1 MLSCLQF
8 INLIYIVMK
17 RLLTLVLVAIAFVAC
32 TQNDVKE
39 LTANRVDVPETLTVG
54 FEGGDTRVELNE
66 LLKTVWSAG
75 DEVSVFYR
83 SYENMRWAFQGET
96 GDRSGELKLVSGN
109 VGDQTMDNT
118 IVVYPYNEN
127 YKINLSEG
135 GVEASLPAVQSYKDG
150 SYGAEGNIMVAESSF
165 TQFVLKSVVGWLRVE
180 LTGEG
185 KVVQNLVVRGNGDE
199 QIAGLCYI
207 DAADAS
213 VTLASDESYAEEDG
227 DISGNLNFDDSTLT
241 EVVLD
246 CGDGVEL
253 GAEATEFYIALLPQ
267 EFAYGVTVDIYY
279 NDGTTASKSVDY
291 LNLERNHIKPMT
303 VETEDEGEHW
313 GIAGTFN
320 NWDSNDIPMQYLA
333 DRNMIVAYG
342 VEFEAGTEFKLRMNE
357 DWEYNYGSLEGGTLT
372 VNKPVKVTAGGPN
385 FLVSEDG
392 VYDIYLEW
400 NNLTLWFMEAG
411 VDPDDV
417 ATFGLCGSFN
427 GWGDTPD
434 IEMTYDETERIYYAT
449 GVEFDADVEF
459 KVRQNNLWDVNY
471 GANYYSYI
479 DVNSFKTAVSSG
491 NNIRVPETGTYD
503 IYFSEDELL
512 IWFMESGVD
521 RATAVEDL
529 PDGWDGETISE
540 IRYTSQYDDVITP
553 NNVGAF
559 GIEILSNE
567 YVDGEGV
574 ITFAGELTTIGDY
587 AFYRCYD
594 LTSITIPDSVTTI
607 GGFAFCYC
615 GITSVTIPD
624 SVTTIGDG
632 AFENCDS
639 LAEFKGKFAEDG
651 GRCLIVDGVLKAF
664 ALGCGATEYTIPDSV
679 TTIGNRV
686 FIWCYDLTNVTI
698 PDSVTTIGD
707 EAFGSC
713 YDLTSVT
720 IGDGVTT
727 IGYYAFYDCDNL
739 TSVTIGDGITT
750 IGDYT
755 FSYCDSLTSVYCEAT
770 TPPALSDGTFYD
782 LPDACKIYVPAESFN
797 YYLVA
802 EGWDDVADHLVAYDY
817 ENNTE
822 VEVAISY
829 ITLSY
834 VDRVVCE
841 SGAYQYSPR
850 ILGEWGKDVTVVRYT
865 VVEGFVDNVDEYIT
879 TDPEQG
885 FDVNGN
891 TDGYIIPELASGRY
905 TMIAISYTGALD
917 NLQRGS
923 VASVQF
929 MIQANDDDEVALDL
943 SLNVGSIANLT
954 GNPDYETDY
963 PSWDVM
969 GIYIATPE
977 AEYIA
982 EGYIDFYVKNH
993 DGEELTPEQIDEYL
1007 ANKRFEII
1015 QGGWID
1021 SIKNVGVEGLDSI
1034 CVMLKVTTIFGTNH
1048 YYHIDYDVPKA
1059 ECALAAETYTISDNG
1074 YAMSVTISPYT
1085 SLDDCRVN
1093 ILFYDAAGNSY
1104 SYSAICSVD
1113 SERGEIV
1120 GNLGNIGIFW
1130 YWYGETREKA
1140 LYAYSRD
1147 SQGSE
1152 VVNAPIR
1159 FSFDADGYLTSINTY
1174 FEAYAEQYDES
1185 PIGTYPDTI
1194 EEVLYITPNAVI
1206 TRASS
1211 ASKAS
1216 YSARTSTP
1224 LKVERVGKI

>member
-1 MLSCLQF
+1 
-8 INLIYIVMK
+8 MK

-66 LLKTVWSAG
+66 VLKTVWSAG

-150 SYGAEGNIMVAESSF
+150 SYGREGNIMVAESSF

-185 KVVQNLVVRGNGDE
+185 KVVENLVVRGNDGE
-199 QIAGLCYI
+199 QLAGLCYI

-227 DISGNLNFDDSTLT
+227 DVSGNLNFDDSMLT

-246 CGDGVEL
+246 CGDGVAL

-320 NWDSNDIPMQYLA
+320 GWGSNDIDIPMQYLA

-357 DWEYNYGSLEGGTLT
+357 DWEYNYGSLEDGTLT
-372 VNKPVKVTAGGPN
+372 VNSPVKVTAGGPN
-385 FLVSEDG
+385 FLVSETG
-392 VYDIYLEW
+392 VYDIYLDW
-400 NNLTLWFMEAG
+400 NSLTLWFMEAG

-417 ATFGLCGSFN
+417 STFGICGSFN

-434 IEMTYDETERIYYAT
+434 IEMTYDETERIYYAV
-449 GVEFDADVEF
+449 GVEFDADAEF
-459 KVRQNNLWDVNY
+459 KVRQNNLWEVNY

-479 DVNSFKTAVSSG
+479 DANSFKTAVWYG
-491 NNIRVPETGTYD
+491 NNIRVQEAGSYD

-521 RATAVEDL
+521 RATAVKDL

-540 IRYTSQYDDVITP
+540 IRYTSQYDNVITP
-553 NNVGAF
+553 NYVGDF

-574 ITFAGELTTIGDY
+574 ITFAGELTKIGHS
-587 AFYRCYD
+587 AFYGCYD

-607 GGFAFCYC
+607 GDNAFYSCSNL
-615 GITSVTIPD
+615 TSVTIPD
-624 SVTTIGDG
+624 SVTTIGG
-632 AFENCDS
+632 FAFCYCNLTSVTIPDS
-639 LAEFKGKFAEDG
+639 VISMGDDVFGGCRNLIEFKGKFAEDG

-664 ALGCGATEYTIPDSV
+664 AFGCGVTEYTIPDSV
-679 TTIGNRV
+679 TTIGDWLFGGCDN
-686 FIWCYDLTNVTI
+686 LTSVII
-698 PDSVTTIGD
+698 PDSVTTIGVA
-707 EAFGSC
+707 AFRYC
-713 YDLTSVT
+713 NNLTTVT
-720 IGDGVTT
+720 IGESVESLGNEAFLMCESLSEIYFKGT
-727 IGYYAFYDCDNL
+727 I
-739 TSVTIGDGITT
+739 
-750 IGDYT
+750 
-755 FSYCDSLTSVYCEAT
+755 
-770 TPPALSDGTFYD
+770 PPALSDGTFYA

-797 YYLVA
+797 YYLAA

-905 TMIAISYTGALD
+905 TMIAISYTGEPD

-929 MIQANDDDEVALDL
+929 MIQANDGDEVALDL
-943 SLNVGSIANLT
+943 SLNVGSVADLT
-954 GNPDYETDY
+954 ENPDYETEF
-963 PSWDVM
+963 PSSEIM

-977 AEYIA
+977 AKYIA
-982 EGYIDFYVKNH
+982 EGYIDFYIKEH
-993 DGEELTPEQIDEYL
+993 DGEELTHEQIDEYL
-1007 ANKRFEII
+1007 VNKRYEII

-1021 SIKNVGVEGLDSI
+1021 NIQRVSGIAGIDSI

-1048 YYHIDYDVPKA
+1048 YYHIDYDVPTA

-1085 SLDDCRVN
+1085 SLNNCRVELK
-1093 ILFYDAAGNSY
+1093 IHDDAVEGY
-1104 SYSAICSVD
+1104 TYSAICSVD

-1120 GNLGNIGIFW
+1120 GNLDYIGVFR
-1130 YWYGETREKA
+1130 YWYGEAREKA

-1152 VVNAPIR
+1152 VIDAPIR
-1159 FSFDADGYLTSINTY
+1159 FSFDANGYLTSINTY
-1174 FEAYAEQYDES
+1174 FEAYVEQYDGS

-1224 LKVERVGKI
+1224 LKVERFGKM

>member
-1 MLSCLQF
+1 
-8 INLIYIVMK
+8 
-17 RLLTLVLVAIAFVAC
+17 
-32 TQNDVKE
+32 
-39 LTANRVDVPETLTVG
+39 
-54 FEGGDTRVELNE
+54 
-66 LLKTVWSAG
+66 
-75 DEVSVFYR
+75 
-83 SYENMRWAFQGET
+83 
-96 GDRSGELKLVSGN
+96 
-109 VGDQTMDNT
+109 MDNT

-185 KVVQNLVVRGNGDE
+185 KVVENLVVRGNDGE
-199 QIAGLCYI
+199 QLAGLCYI

-213 VTLASDESYAEEDG
+213 VTLASDESYAEEDS
-227 DISGNLNFDDSTLT
+227 DVSGNLNFDDSTLT

-246 CGDGVEL
+246 CGDGVAL

-313 GIAGTFN
+313 GIVGTFN
-320 NWDSNDIPMQYLA
+320 EWGSNDIDIPMQYLA

-357 DWEYNYGSLEGGTLT
+357 DWAYNYGSLEEGTLT
-372 VNKPVKVTAGGPN
+372 VNRPVEVTANGYN

-400 NNLTLWFMEAG
+400 NSLTLWFMEAG

-417 ATFGLCGSFN
+417 STFGICGSFN

-459 KVRQNNLWDVNY
+459 KVRQNNLWETNY
-471 GANYYSYI
+471 GSLYYSYI
-479 DVNSFKTAVSSG
+479 DVNSFKTAVSFG
-491 NNIRVPETGTYD
+491 NNIRVQEAGTYD

-521 RATAVEDL
+521 RATAVKDL

-553 NNVGAF
+553 NNVGDF

-574 ITFAGELTTIGDY
+574 ITFAGELTTIGY
-587 AFYRCYD
+587 QAFYACYD

-607 GGFAFCYC
+607 GYEAFRSCSNL
-615 GITSVTIPD
+615 TSVTIPD
-624 SVTTIGDG
+624 SVTTIGDF
-632 AFENCDS
+632 AFCYCGLTSVTIPDS
-639 LAEFKGKFAEDG
+639 VISMGDDVFGGCRNLREFKGKFAEDG
-651 GRCLIVDGVLKAF
+651 GRCLIKDNTIIAYAEASG
-664 ALGCGATEYTIPDSV
+664 TTYTIPDSV
-679 TTIGNRV
+679 TTIGDWLFGGCDN
-686 FIWCYDLTNVTI
+686 LTSIIIPDSVTTIGVAAFRGCGNLTSVTI
-698 PDSVTTIGD
+698 PDSVTTIGA
-707 EAFGSC
+707 EVFAFCDS
-713 YDLTSVT
+713 LTSVT
-720 IGDGVTT
+720 IGD
-727 IGYYAFYDCDNL
+727 
-739 TSVTIGDGITT
+739 SVTT
-750 IGDYT
+750 IGDYA
-755 FSYCDSLTSVYCEAT
+755 FAYCHNLTTVYCEAT
-770 TPPALSDGTFYD
+770 TPPALSDDTFYA

-797 YYLVA
+797 YYLAA
-802 EGWDDVADHLVAYDY
+802 EGWDNLADHLVAYDY

-822 VEVAISY
+822 VEVAITY

-891 TDGYIIPELASGRY
+891 TDRYIIPELASGRY
-905 TMIAISYTGALD
+905 TMIAISYTGELD

-929 MIQANDDDEVALDL
+929 MIQANDGDEVALDL
-943 SLNVGSIANLT
+943 SLNVGSVADLT
-954 GNPDYETDY
+954 GNPDYETEF
-963 PSWDVM
+963 PSSKIM

-977 AEYIA
+977 AKHIA
-982 EGYIDFYVKNH
+982 EGYIDFYIKNH
-993 DGEELTPEQIDEYL
+993 DGEELTHEQIDEYL
-1007 ANKRFEII
+1007 ANKRYEIC

-1021 SIKNVGVEGLDSI
+1021 NIQTVSGIAGADSI

-1048 YYHIDYDVPKA
+1048 YYHIDYDVPMA

-1085 SLDDCRVN
+1085 SLDNCRVE
-1093 ILFYDAAGNSY
+1093 IKIHDDAVGGYN
-1104 SYSAICSVD
+1104 YSAICSVD

-1120 GNLGNIGIFW
+1120 GNINNIGVFL
-1130 YWYGETREKA
+1130 YWYGEAREKA

-1152 VVNAPIR
+1152 VINAPIR

-1174 FEAYAEQYDES
+1174 FEAYAEQYDGS

-1224 LKVERVGKI
+1224 LKVERFGKM